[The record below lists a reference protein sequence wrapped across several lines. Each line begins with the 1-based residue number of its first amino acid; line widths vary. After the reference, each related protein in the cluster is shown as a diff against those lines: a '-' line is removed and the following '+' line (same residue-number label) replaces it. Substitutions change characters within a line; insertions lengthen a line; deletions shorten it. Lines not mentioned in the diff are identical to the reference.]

1 MTDIASR
8 SIQKDRQMSS
18 SEDEGIDVAGRGR
31 KEHQPM
37 KEGKDA
43 GLRIKRIVFDNSER
57 LAVASFQR

>member
-31 KEHQPM
+31 KEHQPV
-37 KEGKDA
+37 KDGKDA

>member
-1 MTDIASR
+1 MTDVCILEH
-8 SIQKDRQMSS
+8 QQTKQMSS

-31 KEHQPM
+31 KEHQPV
-37 KEGKDA
+37 KDGKDA